1 MTTSYG
7 KALRKI
13 RIDHDEILRDMATKL
28 GITSAYLSAIENGKR
43 SVPTD
48 LTMQVSEIYKLS
60 PTDKLK
66 LEEAEDAI
74 KTNVTIEL
82 SEVGEDRKNMVLK
95 LARQFSD
102 LTNEQLDEIQKI
114 LK

>member
-7 KALRKI
+7 KILRKI
-13 RIDHDEILRDMATKL
+13 RVDHDEILKDMATKL

-43 SVPTD
+43 AIPSD
-48 LTMQVSEIYKLS
+48 LTMRLSKIYELS
-60 PTDKLK
+60 FADKLK

-82 SEVGEDRKNMVLK
+82 SAVSEERKNMVLK
-95 LARQFSD
+95 LARQFSE
-102 LTNEQLDEIQKI
+102 LTDAQLDEIQKI

>member
-7 KALRKI
+7 KILRKI
-13 RIDHDEILRDMATKL
+13 RIDHEEILKDMATKL

-43 SVPTD
+43 VIPSD
-48 LTMQVSEIYKLS
+48 LTMRLGEIYKLS
-60 PTDKLK
+60 LDDKLK

-82 SEVGEDRKNMVLK
+82 STVDEERKNMVLK
-95 LARQFSD
+95 LARQFSE
-102 LTNEQLDEIQKI
+102 LTDEQLDEIQKI